1 MKIII
6 SAFLFFSLLIN
17 SYQALSSNFET
28 KEVKW
33 SDLRKLNYKTG
44 EMPESLRE
52 LIGKSIKIPGFAV
65 PLEGDDGFEYIDE
78 FLLVPYFGACIHV
91 PPPPPNQVIPVILDE
106 PVHFEVISFAIW
118 ITGILEIGD
127 YFLEG
132 GSDVFGQMRYDT
144 ETSYLIRGLSV
155 EEYDYQANMQTD

>member
-1 MKIII
+1 MKILI
-6 SAFLFFSLLIN
+6 SSFLFCLLLTNSSL
-17 SYQALSSNFET
+17 ALNPNFGT
-28 KEVKW
+28 KEVSW

-44 EMPESLRE
+44 EMPASLRR

-65 PLEGDDGFEYIDE
+65 PLEGDDGFEYIKE

-91 PPPPPNQVIPVILDE
+91 PPPPPNQVIHVILDE

-118 ITGILEIGD
+118 MTGILEIGD

-132 GSDVFGQMRYDT
+132 GSDDFGQMRYDT
-144 ETSYLIRGLSV
+144 ETSYLMRGLNV
-155 EEYDYQANMQTD
+155 KEYD

>member
-1 MKIII
+1 
-6 SAFLFFSLLIN
+6 
-17 SYQALSSNFET
+17 
-28 KEVKW
+28 
-33 SDLRKLNYKTG
+33 
-44 EMPESLRE
+44 MPESLRK

-65 PLEGDDGFEYIDE
+65 PLEGDDGFEYINE

-91 PPPPPNQVIPVILDE
+91 PPPPPNQVIHVILDE

-132 GSDVFGQMRYDT
+132 GSDDFGQMRYDT
-144 ETSYLIRGLSV
+144 ETSYLMRGLSV
-155 EEYDYQANMQTD
+155 EEYD